1 MVYLDT
7 SAVLRV
13 LLKQA
18 GPLDLWGKWET
29 AYSSEILGVEARMVI
44 DRMRIR
50 GELLDEDL
58 ARAHEDL
65 ARIEGAIGNIP
76 VTRPVL
82 RRASMPMPTS
92 VRSLDASHLTAG
104 PRLYLRLRRT
114 RFGCWGAGLAST
126 TCGAPSRRIR
136 STMPPTKV
144 VTRANCC
151 PPSSR

>member
-29 AYSSEILGVEARMVI
+29 AYSSEILVGEARRVI
-44 DRMRIR
+44 DRMRVQ
-50 GELLDEDL
+50 GEILDEDL

-65 ARIEGAIGNIP
+65 ARIEGTIGNIP

-92 VRSLDASHLTAG
+92 VRSLDAIH
-104 PRLYLRLRRT
+104 
-114 RFGCWGAGLAST
+114 LASALLT
-126 TCGAPSRRIR
+126 QERRGDSLVFATHDIKQG
-136 STMPPTKV
+136 TAA
-144 VTRANCC
+144 RALGFQCVGL
-151 PPSSR
+151 